1 MSKKQLNMCKEL
13 WDIFISD
20 EAFREYYSGT
30 PSHDLTIK
38 DTSPITHTKGTL
50 YIPPAKKGGEGH
62 FIAYQMNKNTIEIF
76 DSSAYAYQ
84 QFQNDPRLHQSI
96 INRSKKTMIKLNI
109 HPQDLCI
116 GDTFCQTWSLGW
128 IKPKLRQ
135 FTENVKT
142 QKGSIHSM
150 YNIVHTVA
158 NSHKFSEYLMYNVN
172 QFNKLVEQT
181 RKKFDVKLCS
191 INNILD
197 FINFSKN
204 ITEEQIGLIMMNKT

>member
-1 MSKKQLNMCKEL
+1 MSKKQLNMWKEL

-20 EAFREYYSGT
+20 EAFREYYTGT
-30 PSHDLTIK
+30 PSYDLTMSDKTPIK
-38 DTSPITHTKGTL
+38 HKKGTL
-50 YIPPAKKGGEGH
+50 YIPPKKQNGEGH
-62 FIAYQMNKNTIEIF
+62 FIAYQTNQGTIEIF

-84 QFQNDPRLHQSI
+84 QFHNNPGLQKSI
-96 INRSKKTMIKLNI
+96 ADRSGKTVIKLNI
-109 HPQDLCI
+109 HPQDVCI

-135 FTENVKT
+135 FTENVKN
-142 QKGSIHSM
+142 QKGSINSM

-181 RKKFDVKLCS
+181 RKKFDVKICS
-191 INNILD
+191 INNIID

>member
-1 MSKKQLNMCKEL
+1 MSKKQLNMWKEL

-20 EAFREYYSGT
+20 EAFREYYSET
-30 PSHDLTIK
+30 PSYDLTIK

-96 INRSKKTMIKLNI
+96 VNRSKKTMIKLNI

-181 RKKFDVKLCS
+181 RKKFDVKICS